1 MSLDVE
7 ESTRR
12 PCEGRR
18 VSSCLWRVCAT
29 TEGASPGLQTAAGPD
44 RRHTALPPNRDNL
57 AKIPYAMEATTPHHA
72 APSDT
77 PVLNIFSL
85 SSRMAMIPYHLLWLL
100 PTWPVCVPGQLWPP
114 VPVLLQ
120 SRVLFLGRGRRFVL
134 LTRQRAGADR
144 RARCAQVQTG
154 HSQLSNGGNLARLR
168 QQQQRVVKHGQ
179 TRQQRGVRRAFLLRL
194 HASHRSGAEL
204 SLSSTNALPAT
215 HTTQKQNDESEGQL
229 GSCRRTLGDLSSLN
243 SIVGFTGCT
252 HMYTWQA

>member
-77 PVLNIFSL
+77 SVLNIFS
-85 SSRMAMIPYHLLWLL
+85 RMAMILYYSLCLL
-100 PTWPVCVPGQLWPP
+100 PTWPVCVCLDSFG
-114 VPVLLQ
+114 
-120 SRVLFLGRGRRFVL
+120 RVFLFCC
-134 LTRQRAGADR
+134 RAVSCFWA
-144 RARCAQVQTG
+144 AA
-154 HSQLSNGGNLARLR
+154 A
-168 QQQQRVVKHGQ
+168 
-179 TRQQRGVRRAFLLRL
+179 
-194 HASHRSGAEL
+194 ASS
-204 SLSSTNALPAT
+204 
-215 HTTQKQNDESEGQL
+215 
-229 GSCRRTLGDLSSLN
+229 
-243 SIVGFTGCT
+243 F
-252 HMYTWQA
+252 

>member
-85 SSRMAMIPYHLLWLL
+85 SSRMAMFPYHSLWLL

-144 RARCAQVQTG
+144 RACCAQVQTG

-168 QQQQRVVKHGQ
+168 QQQHRVVKHGQ
-179 TRQQRGVRRAFLLRL
+179 TRQQRGVRRAFLQSARFPQIRSRTFPFLDQCTPRD
-194 HASHRSGAEL
+194 SHNAE
-204 SLSSTNALPAT
+204 A
-215 HTTQKQNDESEGQL
+215 E
-229 GSCRRTLGDLSSLN
+229 
-243 SIVGFTGCT
+243 
-252 HMYTWQA
+252 

>member
-77 PVLNIFSL
+77 PVLNIFS
-85 SSRMAMIPYHLLWLL
+85 RMTMILYYSLCLL
-100 PTWPVCVPGQLWPP
+100 PTWPVCVPEQLWPP

-134 LTRQRAGADR
+134 LTRQRARADR
-144 RARCAQVQTG
+144 RARSAQVQTG
-154 HSQLSNGGNLARLR
+154 HSQLSNGGNLARLGG

-229 GSCRRTLGDLSSLN
+229 GSCRTLGDLSSLN
-243 SIVGFTGCT
+243 SIVGFIGCIY
-252 HMYTWQA
+252 MYTWQA